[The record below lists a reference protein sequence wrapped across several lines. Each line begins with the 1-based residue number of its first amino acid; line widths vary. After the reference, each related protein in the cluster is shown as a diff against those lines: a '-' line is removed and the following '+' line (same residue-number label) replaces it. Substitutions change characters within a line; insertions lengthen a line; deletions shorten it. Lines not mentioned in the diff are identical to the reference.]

1 VNTLFL
7 EKNETETTRIGIARL
22 ENVFNPET
30 EFGAIR
36 DDAFIG
42 DESVARRRGG
52 V

>member
-1 VNTLFL
+1 MNAFF
-7 EKNETETTRIGIARL
+7 EKNETETTRIGIAKL
-22 ENVFNPET
+22 ENVFDPET

-36 DDAFIG
+36 DDDFIG